1 MRVVFMGTPDFA
13 VPCLDAVVGAGH
25 EVLLVVSRPDKPAG
39 RGQRLQPPPVVARAR
54 ELDLPVAQPKALR
67 MGPFPER
74 YASLGADVAVV
85 VAYGRILPAAM
96 LEAPRYGCIN
106 VHASLLP
113 RWRGAGPIQAAILA
127 GDDLTG
133 VCTQQMAE
141 EMDTGPVYLSRT
153 VPIGPRETAGSLHD
167 RLMGIG
173 AEVLV
178 ETLDRLLDLTPTEQ
192 DHGAATYC
200 GKVDRDSGRVDLGGT
215 AEAIDRQVRAM
226 TPWPGGWLPWG
237 AEGQLKLVEVLPVS
251 GQGSP
256 GTVLSTQPL
265 VVACGQDA
273 LELVRVQ
280 APGRRPVSG
289 RDFANGARLGPGDP
303 LLPPEV

>member
-13 VPCLDAVVGAGH
+13 VSSLQAVVEAGH
-25 EVLLVVSRPDKPAG
+25 EVVLVVSRPDKPSG
-39 RGQRLQPPPVVARAR
+39 RGQKLHPPPVVVRAR
-54 ELDLPVAQPKALR
+54 ELGLDVAQPRALR
-67 MGPFPER
+67 KGPFPVR

-96 LEAPRYGCIN
+96 LEAPRHGCIN

-127 GDDLTG
+127 GDTSTG

-153 VPIGPRETAGSLHD
+153 VAIGPRETAGSLHD
-167 RLMGIG
+167 RLVGLG

-178 ETLDRLLDLTPTEQ
+178 ETLDRLLELTPIEQ
-192 DHGAATYC
+192 DHDAATYC
-200 GKVDRDSGRVDLGGT
+200 GKVNRDSGLVDLGGD

-226 TPWPGGWLPWG
+226 TPWPGGWIPWSDG
-237 AEGQLKLVEVLPVS
+237 PLKMLEVAPAPGEGP
-251 GQGSP
+251 P
-256 GTVLSTQPL
+256 GTVLSASPL
-265 VVACGQDA
+265 VVACGRGA

-280 APGRRPVSG
+280 APGRRSVSG
-289 RDFANGARLGPGDP
+289 REFANGARLGPGN
-303 LLPPEV
+303 LLQSPEES